1 MSPSSFD
8 VVVVGGGVIGLAVAR
23 EVARAGMSV
32 CLLERGETGGEATGA
47 SAGMLAAQFEA
58 HEAGPLLSLSLQSRT
73 LYPDFIRQVE
83 AESGVSVDLRREG
96 AVVVALD
103 EVERNELWRLAKD
116 QHRLGLE
123 VEILSRDDVR
133 RIETAVCGEATGG
146 IRLPHEHTLDPRLL
160 AAALRR
166 AAERAGAELRTGAEV
181 TALVSDGGVVRGV
194 RTAAEDEVLAREV
207 VVAAGAWSGAV
218 AVPGIAAPPSE
229 PVRGQMLCFLAPDL
243 LRHVV
248 ASEEIYLV
256 PRSDGRVLAG
266 ATMEKAGFDRRVTGA
281 GLARLSAAALRVVP
295 ALADAA
301 FHSAWAGLR
310 PAAPDGLPVIGRAG
324 PGLVYACGHLRNG
337 IVLAPM
343 TAVMVGR
350 LARGESLDAEAA
362 PFDPR
367 RFASHAPKR

>member
-1 MSPSSFD
+1 MRSAFD
-8 VVVVGGGVIGLAVAR
+8 VVVVGGGVIGLGIAR
-23 EVARAGMSV
+23 EGARAGMSV

-47 SAGMLAAQFEA
+47 SAGMLAAQLEA
-58 HEAGPLLSLSLQSRT
+58 HEAAPLRSLALRSRE
-73 LYPDFIRQVE
+73 LYPDFVRQVE
-83 AESGVSVDLRREG
+83 AEADLSVDLRREG

-103 EVERNELWRLAKD
+103 EAGRSELGRQAKD

-123 VEILSRDDVR
+123 VETLSREELLR
-133 RIETAVCGEATGG
+133 LEPAVCREAIGG

-166 AAERAGAELRTGAEV
+166 AAERAGAEIRTGAEV
-181 TALVSDGGVVRGV
+181 AELLAEHGVVRGV
-194 RTAAEDEVLAREV
+194 RTADGHEVRAREV
-207 VVAAGAWSGAV
+207 VVAAGAWSGAL
-218 AVPGIAAPPSE
+218 AVPGMTAPPSE
-229 PVRGQMLCFLAPDL
+229 PVRGQMLCFLAPGL

-248 ASEEIYLV
+248 ASEDIYLV

-281 GLARLSAAALRVVP
+281 GLARLSAAALRLVP
-295 ALADAA
+295 ALADAV

-310 PAAPDGLPVIGRAG
+310 PAAPDGLPAIGRAA

-337 IVLAPM
+337 IVLAPI

-350 LARGESLDAEAA
+350 LLGGGSLDSAAA
-362 PFDPR
+362 PFDPK
-367 RFASHAPKR
+367 RFA